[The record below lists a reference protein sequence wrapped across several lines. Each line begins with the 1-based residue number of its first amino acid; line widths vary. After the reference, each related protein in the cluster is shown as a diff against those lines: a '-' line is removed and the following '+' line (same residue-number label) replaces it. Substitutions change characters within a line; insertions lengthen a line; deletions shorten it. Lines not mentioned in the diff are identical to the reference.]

1 VTLTSIPFHLL
12 ASHEA
17 RVAAGEVVR
26 YGAILKDVGTG
37 KIIGH
42 VQETGLFDAVASK
55 VIGGGAMA
63 VANPVT
69 AAMGGAG
76 QLAAVAQNSKMIG
89 QLSNLTEM
97 MGSLKTL
104 NIVGTLASVA
114 GVGVTVASTAMIL
127 HRIKGIDRALQD
139 VAQRMDRLPDQ
150 IRELELEKTLRK
162 TETQLERLQELPL
175 RQKPTQVV
183 ENVEKELHESFNTL
197 HEGVHRLILSV
208 EVDEGL
214 LRSLLAGLAICGA
227 AQTKSLIWL
236 NEKEAAQKRAELQAA
251 KLLSLS
257 AEMPMDR
264 LQTSLG
270 NDECAQRVHRELVEL
285 RSVSASRPLLC
296 ERLINADI
304 DGRHYLEEALERDDA
319 PVLLLPV

>member
-1 VTLTSIPFHLL
+1 MTLTNIPFHLL

-42 VQETGLFDAVASK
+42 VQETGLFDVVASK
-55 VIGGGAMA
+55 VLGGGVLA
-63 VANPVT
+63 VANPVA
-69 AAMGGAG
+69 AAMSGAG
-76 QLAAVAQNSKMIG
+76 QLAAVAQNTKMIG
-89 QLSNLTEM
+89 QLNNLTEM
-97 MGSLKTL
+97 VGSLKAL
-104 NIVGTLASVA
+104 NIVGTVASVA

-127 HRIKGIDRALQD
+127 HRIKGVDRALRD
-139 VAQRMDRLPDQ
+139 VTTRVERLPDQ

-162 TETQLERLQELPL
+162 TETQLERLQEIPL
-175 RQKPTQVV
+175 RRNPTQVV
-183 ENVEKELHESFNTL
+183 ESVEKELHEGFNTL
-197 HEGVHRLILSV
+197 HEGARRLILSV
-208 EVDEGL
+208 EVDEDL

-257 AEMPMDR
+257 AAMPMDK
-264 LQTSLG
+264 LQASLG
-270 NDECAQRVHRELVEL
+270 NDESAQRVHDELVEL
-285 RSVSASRPLLC
+285 RSVAASRPMLC

-304 DGRHYLEEALERDDA
+304 EGRHYLEEALERDDA
-319 PVLLLPV
+319 PVLLLSA